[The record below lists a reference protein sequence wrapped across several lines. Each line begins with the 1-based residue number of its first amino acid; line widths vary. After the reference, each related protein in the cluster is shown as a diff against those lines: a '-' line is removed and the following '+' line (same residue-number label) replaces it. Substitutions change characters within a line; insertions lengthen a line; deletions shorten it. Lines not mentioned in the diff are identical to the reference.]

1 MEKIINAIKAI
12 MFILIFVIILNK
24 VNRITQP
31 KWDNQWINSTTVSD
45 FYKLK
50 ENSIDV
56 LIFGQSQTIRAIS
69 PLELYGEKGIGS
81 YGISTE
87 QQPSFA
93 TYYWLKEA
101 DKYHD
106 INLVVLEVLGFF
118 TKSDEAFYR
127 KSLDNMKFSS
137 LKVEAALSR
146 TDYADIDSTSY
157 IFPLY
162 DYHLR
167 WKELNEVDF
176 SEKYKFPGYRGFY
189 ITSDVGEFN
198 YNGLIFNNSEEKAV
212 LTEENLFYL
221 NKIIEYC
228 KENNIELLLIKT
240 PNTIWNEIEYNAI
253 SNIAKDNKLTYI
265 DYNLPEQL
273 EKTSFSFKTDM
284 TDLVHLNTY
293 GARKISKDLAFYI
306 KENYVVKNYV
316 GKDKSLAVE
325 YEEYVKVLN
334 DTLNNLR

>member
-1 MEKIINAIKAI
+1 MKKVINAIKAI
-12 MFILIFVIILNK
+12 MFLLIFLIILNR
-24 VNRITQP
+24 VNRIMQP
-31 KWDNQWINSTTVSD
+31 KWDDQWINSTTIND

-50 ENSIDV
+50 GNSIDV
-56 LIFGQSQTIRAIS
+56 LILGQSQTIRAIS
-69 PLELYGEKGIGS
+69 PLDLYGENGIGAYS
-81 YGISTE
+81 ISTE
-87 QQPSFA
+87 TQPTFA

-106 INLVVLEVLGFF
+106 INLVVLEIIGFF
-118 TKSDEAFYR
+118 RKSDEAFYR
-127 KSLDNMKFSS
+127 KAIDNMKFSP

-146 TDYADIDSTSY
+146 DYYTDIDTTSY

-162 DYHLR
+162 NYHLR
-167 WKELNEVDF
+167 WKELKEVDF
-176 SEKYKFPGYRGFY
+176 SEKYKTLGYRGFY
-189 ITSDVGEFN
+189 IASDFKETD
-198 YNGLIFNNSEEKAV
+198 YNGLTVTNSEEKAV

-240 PNTIWNEIEYNAI
+240 PNILWNEIQYNAAN
-253 SNIAKDNKLTYI
+253 NIAKDNKLAYI

-273 EKTSFSFKTDM
+273 EKTSFSFRTDM
-284 TDLVHLNTY
+284 ADDVHQNIY
-293 GARKISKDLAFYI
+293 GAKKLSKDLAFYI

-316 GKDKSLAVE
+316 GKDKSLATE

-334 DTLNNLR
+334 DVLDN